1 MPRRAQIVG
10 TDGGVVCD
18 ACLVADSP
26 LTRLV
31 GLLGR
36 DGLADDEGLLLCGT
50 STIHTWFMRFPIDAV
65 FLDRDLRVVDVVED
79 LGPWRWSG
87 RRKAQNVLELA
98 AGSAGERGLRA
109 GVQVSLAP
117 RREPERIGRLGFD
130 GG

>member
-1 MPRRAQIVG
+1 VPHRTKIVG
-10 TDGGVVCD
+10 PDGGVVCES
-18 ACLVADSP
+18 CVLADSP

-36 DGLADDEGLLLCGT
+36 DGLADGEGLLLRGT
-50 STIHTWFMRFPIDAV
+50 SAIHTWFMRFPIDAV
-65 FLDRDLRVVDVVED
+65 FLDGDLRVVEVVED

-98 AGSAGERGLRA
+98 AGSARERGLRT
-109 GVQVSLAP
+109 GVHVSLTP
-117 RREPERIGRLGFD
+117 RLEPERIGRLSFD